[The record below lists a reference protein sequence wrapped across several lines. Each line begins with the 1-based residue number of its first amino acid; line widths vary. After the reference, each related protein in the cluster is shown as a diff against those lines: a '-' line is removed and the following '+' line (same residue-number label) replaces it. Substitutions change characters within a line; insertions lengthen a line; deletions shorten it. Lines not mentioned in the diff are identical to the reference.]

1 MKPYNFHCTLCNYST
16 HCRAAVIQHEKT
28 KKHIINY
35 EIYRKQ
41 IYVRKLEF
49 KDPIINLN
57 QVEILNRLQDFPETK
72 ASLPA
77 YQSHNVFEI

>member
-1 MKPYNFHCTLCNYST
+1 MKPYNFYCTLCNYSS

-41 IYVRKLEF
+41 LEVRKLEF

-57 QVEILNRLQDFPETK
+57 QVHIPTHRQDSPK
-72 ASLPA
+72 KL
-77 YQSHNVFEI
+77 